1 MTEKELQKLNRADLL
16 ELFLEQCRRNEALE
30 KELAEVKAQLEEKN
44 LKIEHAGS
52 IAEASLAL
60 TSVFEEAQKAAD
72 LYLTNIRQK
81 AEQEDKRP
89 VNVDGSPK
97 GPEDRK
103 HAPQEGVIHINR
115 VTRGSNK
122 TE

>member
-1 MTEKELQKLNRADLL
+1 MVFNMTEKELQKLNRAELL

-44 LKIEHAGS
+44 LKIEQAGS
-52 IAEASLAL
+52 LAEASLAL
-60 TSVFEEAQKAAD
+60 TNVFEEAQKAAD
-72 LYLTNIRQK
+72 LYLENIRQR
-81 AEQEDKRP
+81 AEGRHHTPQ
-89 VNVDGSPK
+89 DGAIRVK
-97 GPEDRK
+97 
-103 HAPQEGVIHINR
+103 R